1 MLRIVISLTTVV
13 IYLSLLPHNTVLSSE
28 SSPQIISATEVMDSN
43 NPPIVKEISQGS
55 NKRKYLLFDRCD
67 INKKKK
73 IISQEVQL
81 EMQKHEELF
90 HGRKEEFLW
99 IENQIIETCLKSRV
113 QYIPPAVNESREEM
127 NNRQNYLSSCCGCP
141 PEVIHEVEKHATIF
155 ISRRED
161 FLRNEYQIIETCLKS
176 GVQYIPPTVNE
187 KKADMKNR
195 RNFLSRC
202 CVCPPEVICEVEKYV
217 TIFISRRDDFLHNE
231 CQIIETCLKSGVQY
245 IPPGCW

>member
-1 MLRIVISLTTVV
+1 MTLT
-13 IYLSLLPHNTVLSSE
+13 
-28 SSPQIISATEVMDSN
+28 
-43 NPPIVKEISQGS
+43 
-55 NKRKYLLFDRCD
+55 
-67 INKKKK
+67 KKNK
-73 IISQEVQL
+73 IIPKEVQR

-90 HGRKEEFLW
+90 YGRKEEFLR

-127 NNRQNYLSSCCGCP
+127 KNRQNYLSSCCGCP

-155 ISRRED
+155 ICRRED

-245 IPPGCW
+245 IPPAIGEKWIKKQQIGEVTSQVAVDVHLRSSMKLKSMPQSSSVEGKIFCAMSIR